1 MLNGA
6 AFGLFLSASILLA
19 ITPGPGILY
28 VLARTLRGG
37 RSGGLRSTVGTA
49 VGGLFHVL
57 AAALGLSALLA
68 TSALAFSLIKYMGA
82 AYLIYLGLKMM
93 LSTESA
99 ESAESTG
106 LSHTESL
113 SQQAFR
119 QGVITEALNPK
130 TALFF
135 LAFIPQF
142 ISSESSVFLQFVVLG
157 SISVFLNTAADF
169 IVVML
174 AGPIAG
180 RLQSSERLRRAQH
193 LVSGGALIAL
203 GSYVALSEGA

>member
-1 MLNGA
+1 MLEGTH
-6 AFGLFLSASILLA
+6 FGLFLSASILLA
-19 ITPGPGILY
+19 VTPGPGILY

-37 RSGGLRSTVGTA
+37 RTEGLRSTVGTA

-68 TSALAFSLIKYMGA
+68 ASALAFSIIKYAGA
-82 AYLIYLGLKMM
+82 AYLIYLGLRMI
-93 LSTESA
+93 LSGES
-99 ESAESTG
+99 SD
-106 LSHTESL
+106 LSGGESL
-113 SQQAFR
+113 SKEALK

-142 ISSESSVFLQFVVLG
+142 INPEANVFLQFVLLG
-157 SISVFLNTAADF
+157 SISVFFNTAADF

-174 AGPIAG
+174 AGPIAD
-180 RLQSSERLRRAQH
+180 RLQRSERLKRSQQV
-193 LVSGGALIAL
+193 LSGSALTAL
-203 GSYVALSEGA
+203 GAYLALSKSP